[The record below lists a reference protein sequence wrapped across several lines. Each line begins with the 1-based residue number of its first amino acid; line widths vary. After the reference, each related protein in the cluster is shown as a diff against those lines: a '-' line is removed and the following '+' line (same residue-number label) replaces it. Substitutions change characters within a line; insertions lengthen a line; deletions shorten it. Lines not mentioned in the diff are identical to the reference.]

1 MLLDLRLSAR
11 AVASCWPTIIVT
23 PRTRHIHPTLHTTL
37 AATKQL
43 SSRKRPAFAG
53 FFIAD
58 TKGISVRLSLDR
70 SVYSLEAVQ
79 KAAYRF
85 IDRLTILISQSEEII
100 FCEIDVIVGQDN
112 YFEPILADFKRE
124 LLDQQLRLKIKN
136 ETTDVRNL
144 ILSYAF
150 SRSGLQG

>member
-1 MLLDLRLSAR
+1 VRLDLD
-11 AVASCWPTIIVT
+11 
-23 PRTRHIHPTLHTTL
+23 
-37 AATKQL
+37 Q
-43 SSRKRPAFAG
+43 
-53 FFIAD
+53 
-58 TKGISVRLSLDR
+58 

-85 IDRLTILISQSEEII
+85 IDRLTVLISQSEAVITCDIE
-100 FCEIDVIVGQDN
+100 VIVGRDDLL
-112 YFEPILADFKRE
+112 ESLVADFKRE
-124 LLDQQLRLKIKN
+124 LLDQQLRVKIKD